1 MTTMNIAGP
10 DITLHLDLKGVIK
23 DVTVSEAIA
32 DEEIDGWIGRPWIE
46 TVGDVGSDKVKHL
59 VEHARTRGVSAFRQL
74 TQRFPSGLELPMEY
88 TTVRLGGEAGLMAIG
103 KSLQAVAELQGRL
116 ITAQQAMERDYW
128 KLREVET
135 RYRLLFDASNDGV
148 LVLRAANLRIVEA
161 NPVAIRVLGLA
172 PVGRDFLGDVA
183 PRDRDACQA
192 MLARVRQNG
201 KAPGMLIHLGPDAQ
215 PWLVR
220 ASLMMSE
227 PGPVFLL
234 QLAPVGGARRA
245 VGSVEPVVL
254 EDLLERVPD
263 GFAVLDRQGAILQVN
278 RAFLDL
284 VQVAAKGSVVGEPLR
299 RWLGRPGADLKV
311 LLANVERYGVVRML
325 ATTMQG
331 ELGTETAV
339 EISAVG
345 NVESEPQHVAVL
357 IRDVSQRLSRPAPG
371 ARSGVGLQTSRR
383 LGEQIGRTPLR
394 QLVKETVGA
403 VERQYIEA
411 ALELTKENRTAAAAL
426 LGLSRQSLYAK
437 LSRYGLD
444 GGANA
449 TIDESG

>member
-1 MTTMNIAGP
+1 MTTTNIAGP

-23 DVTVSEAIA
+23 DVTLSEAIA
-32 DEEIDGWIGRPWIE
+32 DEEVEGWIGRPWIE
-46 TVGDVGSDKVKHL
+46 TVSDVGGDKVRHL

-88 TTVRLGGEAGLMAIG
+88 TTVRLGGKAGLMAIG
-103 KSLQAVAELQGRL
+103 KNLQAVAELQGRL
-116 ITAQQAMERDYW
+116 IAAQQAMERDYW

-148 LVLRAANLRIVEA
+148 LVMRAANLRIVEA
-161 NPVAIRVLGLA
+161 NPVAIRALGLA
-172 PVGRDFLGDVA
+172 PVGRDFLADVA
-183 PRDRDACQA
+183 PRDRDACEA

-201 KAPGMLIHLGPDAQ
+201 KAPAMMLHLGPEMQ

-220 ASLMMSE
+220 ASLMMSD

-234 QLAPVGGARRA
+234 QLTPVGGSRQAP
-245 VGSVEPVVL
+245 GSSAPVSIEEL
-254 EDLLERVPD
+254 IERIPD
-263 GFAVLDRQGAILQVN
+263 GFAVLDRQGTILQAN
-278 RAFLDL
+278 RALLDL

-311 LLANVERYGVVRML
+311 LLANVERYGVVRTF

-345 NVESEPQHVAVL
+345 NAESEPQHIAVL
-357 IRDVSQRLSRPAPG
+357 IRDVSQRLPRISQSAGSMVAPG
-371 ARSGVGLQTSRR
+371 VLT
-383 LGEQIGRTPLR
+383 EQLGRTPLR
-394 QLVKETVGA
+394 QLIKETVGA

-411 ALELTKENRTAAAAL
+411 ALELTEENRTAAAEL

-437 LSRYGLD
+437 LNRYGMD
-444 GGANA
+444 GAA
-449 TIDESG
+449 LAVEESG